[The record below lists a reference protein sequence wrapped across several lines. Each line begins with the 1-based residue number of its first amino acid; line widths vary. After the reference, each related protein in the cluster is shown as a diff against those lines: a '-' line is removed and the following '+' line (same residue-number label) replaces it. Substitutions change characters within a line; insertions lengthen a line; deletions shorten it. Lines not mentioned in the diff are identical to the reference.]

1 MSARWTAFVA
11 SMARPHAGIGAL
23 LGLAAAVSA
32 CGGTDYVRNEWE
44 AQPLD
49 TSGDWLEGQPRA
61 RVSAAPM
68 QAGERKPD
76 TFRNTY
82 YDFPAEG
89 AGKKDAK
96 VFDQSCAPIADVTR
110 AFHDKVCLQGSG
122 KLSTGETISFAKRDC
137 ACALECP
144 KSGQKICFEKLDP
157 KKFPSGRGALG
168 QPVTPLKTIAVD
180 DKVIPMGSIV
190 YIPEFD
196 GMPGVAGGGS
206 GKHNGCFV
214 AEDRGS
220 KVVGAHVDIFT
231 GDPSTTEAWNKLVPS
246 NSGVHL
252 EIGSPRCKAA
262 N

>member
-1 MSARWTAFVA
+1 MGCS
-11 SMARPHAGIGAL
+11 
-23 LGLAAAVSA
+23 
-32 CGGTDYVRNEWE
+32 GTDYVRNEWE

-49 TSGDWLEGQPRA
+49 TSGDWLEGRGPA
-61 RVSAAPM
+61 KTSAAPV
-68 QAGERKPD
+68 AEVGNRKPD

-89 AGKKDAK
+89 GGKKDAK
-96 VFDQSCAPIADVTR
+96 VFDAACVLIADVPKG
-110 AFHDKVCLQGSG
+110 FHDQVCLQGSG
-122 KLSTGETISFAKRDC
+122 RLASGDTISFAKRDC
-137 ACALECP
+137 ACAAECP

-168 QPVTPLKTIAVD
+168 QAVTPLRTIAVD
-180 DKVIPMGSIV
+180 DSIIPMGSSV

-196 GMPGVAGGGS
+196 GMPKGS
-206 GKHNGCFV
+206 GKHDGCFL

-246 NSGVHL
+246 NSGVHIEL
-252 EIGSPRCKAA
+252 DSPRCKAPK
-262 N
+262 

>member
-1 MSARWTAFVA
+1 MTAVRTGFWGVLA
-11 SMARPHAGIGAL
+11 
-23 LGLAAAVSA
+23 LAAGLPS
-32 CGGTDYVRNEWE
+32 CGGTDYVNREWE

-49 TSGDWLEGQPRA
+49 TSGDWLEGQPRTRA
-61 RVSAAPM
+61 SVAPVEV
-68 QAGERKPD
+68 GNRKPD

-82 YDFPAEG
+82 YDFPSEG

-96 VFDQSCAPIADVTR
+96 VFDAACAPIADVTR
-110 AFHDKVCLQGSG
+110 TFHDKVCLQGSG
-122 KLSTGETISFAKRDC
+122 KLATGETISFAKRDC

-180 DKVIPMGSIV
+180 DKVIPMGSSV
-190 YIPEFD
+190 YIPEYD
-196 GMPGVAGGGS
+196 GMPKGS
-206 GKHNGCFV
+206 GKHDGCFV

-220 KVVGAHVDIFT
+220 KVVGNHVDIFT
-231 GDPSTTEAWNKLVPS
+231 GDPATTEAWNKLVPS

-252 EIGSPRCKAA
+252 ELGSPRCKAA